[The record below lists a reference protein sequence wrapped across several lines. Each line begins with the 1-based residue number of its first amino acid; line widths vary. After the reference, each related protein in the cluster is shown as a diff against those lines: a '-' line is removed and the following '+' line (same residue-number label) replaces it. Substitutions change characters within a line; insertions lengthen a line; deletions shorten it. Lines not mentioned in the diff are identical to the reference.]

1 MFLEALMY
9 TGFIILL
16 VAIGVVVVAT
26 GIMLIFKSFG
36 LAIGILAA
44 VILLFLL
51 ILFALWTQY
60 N

>member
-16 VAIGVVVVAT
+16 VAIGVVVAAGLTLV
-26 GIMLIFKSFG
+26 FKSFG

-51 ILFALWTQY
+51 ILFAVWTQY

>member
-16 VAIGVVVVAT
+16 VAIGVVVAIGV
-26 GIMLIFKSFG
+26 MLIFKSFG

>member
-16 VAIGVVVVAT
+16 VAIGVVVAT
-26 GIMLIFKSFG
+26 GVMLIFKSFG